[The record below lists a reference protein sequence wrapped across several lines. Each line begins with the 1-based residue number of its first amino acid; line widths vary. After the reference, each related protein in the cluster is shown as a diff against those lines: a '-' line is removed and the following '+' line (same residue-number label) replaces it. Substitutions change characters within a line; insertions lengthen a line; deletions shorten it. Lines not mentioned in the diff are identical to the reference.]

1 MVGTFDL
8 LVLTSL
14 DLRSSVFYFIYL
26 FRKTSYFNEEVNCTE
41 PFPSVSFPCPDYT
54 FISEGK
60 LVGLDDV
67 ITDGLLQIREH
78 AVEDGEV
85 EAAEVHLRQ
94 DRALKEDDVPR
105 LQNLRK
111 ILKLYRL

>member
-1 MVGTFDL
+1 MQNRLIQISQTGGQQYSD
-8 LVLTSL
+8 TS
-14 DLRSSVFYFIYL
+14 
-26 FRKTSYFNEEVNCTE
+26 
-41 PFPSVSFPCPDYT
+41 PFSIPCPDYT